1 MNNIIKSQRLICKK
15 NIIWIAELL
24 LITLFFSFVNV
35 FSEEGISGLSLQ
47 TLAGGSFI
55 PIVLMGFIPTLV
67 IGFSYTQRIQMYE
80 IMAGFRPHQIM
91 LGKAAVYLPIT
102 VAYLAVVTAVYLI
115 ADSSTDMIRLLIL
128 FWMLCLRFTL
138 CVIFLSPLLKEQ
150 IFMPMFSITVL
161 MAMPIYVE
169 IDGSLEGFSHS
180 VFSFTCFGQCG
191 LLGGGVTYSFM
202 AKVIISSVIACVVY
216 YLIGYLTLKKKIDL
230 EPHPLK

>member
-1 MNNIIKSQRLICKK
+1 MNNIIKSQQLICKK
-15 NIIWIAELL
+15 NTVWIAELL
-24 LITLFFSFVNV
+24 FVTLFFSFVNI
-35 FSEEGISGLSLQ
+35 FSKEGISGLSLQ

-55 PIVLMGFIPTLV
+55 PILLMGFIPTLV
-67 IGFSYTQRIQMYE
+67 ISFGYTQRIQMYE

-102 VAYLAVVTAVYLI
+102 VAYLAVVTAVYLV
-115 ADSSTDMIRLLIL
+115 ADSSTAMIRLLIL
-128 FWMLCLRFTL
+128 FWMLCMRFTL
-138 CVIFLSPLLKEQ
+138 CVIFLSPLLKELTF
-150 IFMPMFSITVL
+150 IPMFSITVL
-161 MAMPIYVE
+161 MTRQIYFE

-191 LLGGGVTYSFM
+191 LLGGGITNSFM
-202 AKVIISSVIACVVY
+202 AKVIISSVIACAVY